1 MRWLFAAAALSCT
14 AATASQPAEPLRP
27 QAMAGAVVTRDGD
40 GWTIDYVLD
49 RDAPAWLFPHSAV
62 TREGRRPWR
71 PGNWRVEMPGVSLVR
86 RGHRDVLRAASG
98 NVPRQVRIRFTPV
111 SIDLIA
117 EYDPALLFTD
127 GSVALW
133 SGHFHL
139 IPLESRD
146 QADSLPLDLDRF
158 TLAQGNNEVTFRDRA
173 GPVLHIGQRFNS
185 ATLIQGKSYVL
196 LGSLAPAPG
205 EGIAMVLDPALPAWL
220 RAELIRSTGA
230 TMTRFAEWLGPHA
243 GGTPSLFVS
252 WRGPTRGMTSM
263 GGSAL
268 PGQIVMAFEG
278 DTIVNESRAIRD
290 GARVFVAHEAAHFW
304 LGNTVRYGPIADM
317 WITEGGANL
326 LAQRL
331 IAAVDP
337 DYDPRSKLA
346 DMVRACAGLAAR
358 PVASAAERGENDAFY
373 MCGATFGLAVEAA
386 TGRPFQD
393 FVRRLIDANRADGML
408 TRAEW
413 LDALDRAAGAK
424 SPRREIEALLDRGT
438 DNPGAALT
446 ALFVKAGLPHDVGAD
461 GIPVPR

>member
-1 MRWLFAAAALSCT
+1 M
-14 AATASQPAEPLRP
+14 AE
-27 QAMAGAVVTRDGD
+27 AVVTRDGD
-40 GWTIDYVLD
+40 SWTIEYTLD

-62 TREGRRPWR
+62 TRDERRPWR
-71 PGNWRVEMPGVSLVR
+71 PGRWRVETPGVSLVR

-98 NVPRQVRIRFTPV
+98 NVPRTVRIRFTPT

-139 IPLESRD
+139 IPLDSRD
-146 QADSLPLDLDRF
+146 QADSIPLDLDGVRL
-158 TLAQGNNEVTFRDRA
+158 TDGTNSVTFRDRA
-173 GPVLHIGQRFNS
+173 GPVLHVGQRFNS
-185 ATLIQGKSYVL
+185 ATLIQGKTYVL
-196 LGSLAPAPG
+196 LGPLAPAPG

-220 RAELIRSTGA
+220 RGELIRSTGA
-230 TMTRFAEWLGPHA
+230 TMTRFAEWLGPHE

-278 DTIVNESRAIRD
+278 DQIVNETTSVRD
-290 GARVFVAHEAAHFW
+290 GARVFIAHEAAHFW
-304 LGNTVRYGPIADM
+304 LGNIVRYGPIADM

-326 LAQRL
+326 LAQRM

-337 DYDPRSKLA
+337 AYDPKPKLA
-346 DMVRACAGLAAR
+346 EIVRACAGFAAR

-373 MCGATFGLAVEAA
+373 MCGATFGMAAEAA
-386 TGRPFQD
+386 TGQSFQA
-393 FVRRLIDANRADGML
+393 FIRSLIDANRADGIL
-408 TRAEW
+408 SRAEW

-424 SPRREIEALLDRGT
+424 SPRREIEALLDHGAA
-438 DNPGAALT
+438 NPGAALT